1 MAQYIPDVRFI
12 ASIYPGVLPTIRR
25 HYGPSRQSEGVG
37 AQRSTAFTL
46 QPVARGKKPFVLPLY
61 DSFENVLDIVSLSSM
76 GNKAEKPRLPKP
88 VPVETIVADLL
99 KEWTGG
105 LFNVPQGAMPGVIE
119 IRPMKV
125 ELEKWEK
132 SGTLP
137 GATVSELDQMETQ
150 QTLYFEYLFTEGE
163 RLHKQNNWKEITD
176 TMRTAAE
183 WLGHEREWSHRA
195 IARDSG
201 PCPWCQAIVPN
212 IAIVCNTC
220 GRQVR
225 ETPPH
230 LAHLEKPSAALR
242 P

>member
-12 ASIYPGVLPTIRR
+12 ASIYPGQLPPIRR
-25 HYGPSRQSEGVG
+25 HYGPSRESEGRG
-37 AQRSTAFTL
+37 AQRSTAFIL
-46 QPVARGKKPFVLPLY
+46 QPVPRGKKPFVIPLY

-88 VPVETIVADLL
+88 VAVESIVSDLL

-105 LFNVPQGAMPGVIE
+105 LYNVPQGAMPGVIE

-125 ELEKWEK
+125 ELKKFED

-137 GATVSELDQMETQ
+137 GAAPDEVERMTEM
-150 QTLYFEYLFTEGE
+150 QTMYFEYLFTEGE
-163 RLHKQNNWKEITD
+163 RLHKQNNWKEITA
-176 TMRTAAE
+176 TMRLAAE
-183 WLGHEREWSHRA
+183 WLGLEREWSHRA
-195 IARDSG
+195 IARNSG
-201 PCPWCQAIVPN
+201 ECPWCTAIIPN
-212 IAIVCNTC
+212 TAIVCGTC

-230 LAHLEKPSAALR
+230 LLGLDKPRPAA
-242 P
+242 